1 MSIRRKLLLLL
12 LSIALVPLLFSTV
25 LDRLGAARLG
35 RQLGAATR
43 ERQIRQAAGELR
55 QQIADHA
62 ALVQSRRALLEQA
75 LRMQARAVEKCLA
88 APIVEDLAAQPA
100 GPLRILD
107 AADFDRPDE
116 SSIEL
121 VPSVVHARAEP
132 GGALTPI
139 PVSFEH
145 VVFKLAPGVERAAA
159 SAEMARLARMTE
171 EYRFLRR
178 LQPQTLYWQYTA
190 LESGVHVAYPGHGGY
205 PEDYD
210 ARQREW
216 YVAAREADRLVWI
229 PPYIDAASRQL
240 IVTVSMPVRRP
251 DGSFAG
257 VTGLDLTVGE
267 VVRMASPPVTH
278 AAQVTSLVVAFP
290 RAAPHGAD
298 APPIVIA
305 RPGYSERASTQQA
318 RFEAEPIQSDDPAAM
333 EQLVAAMLA
342 RQSGA
347 VQMPYQGRDALW
359 VYGLLA
365 ADGPTYLIVI
375 VPYDELVAPALA
387 TEREFQRRT
396 TQQLRTAGLVSL
408 GVLAAVVI
416 AAVVG
421 ARAVTRPVQALAR
434 AAERLAAGDFETR
447 VQTRGRDELARLGQ
461 AFNAMVTQLSDR
473 VRIRQAL
480 QLANEIQQNLL
491 PDVTPRIPGFDV
503 AAVSVYCDE
512 MGGDYYDFLDL
523 SQTARPRYSVAV
535 GDVTSHGVAAAILMA
550 TGRALLRGHAAE
562 ALTAAE
568 LVTRVNRALAGDVI
582 RGRFMTLF
590 YLELSDSGRSAS
602 WVSAGHDP
610 ALLFDPRT
618 GEFRDLEGED
628 LPLGVDESWRFH
640 ECGPL
645 ALADGQVIVLGT
657 DGIWEQSGED
667 GRPFGKQTLRDVV
680 RRNAAHAARD
690 IAQAVLAAHEA
701 YRGTVPQSDDVAI
714 VVIKV
719 GETCVQPAAGP
730 GR

>member
-43 ERQIRQAAGELR
+43 ERQIQQATSELR
-55 QQIADHA
+55 QQIEDQA

-75 LRMQARAVEKCLA
+75 LRVQARAVEKCLA
-88 APIVEDLAAQPA
+88 EPVPDATEPDADRP
-100 GPLRILD
+100 RILE
-107 AADFDRPDE
+107 AADYDRPNE
-116 SSIEL
+116 SAIAL
-121 VPSVVHARAEP
+121 VPSVIHARAEAD
-132 GGALTPI
+132 GALTPI
-139 PVSFEH
+139 PVSFDH
-145 VVFKLAPGVERAAA
+145 VVFKLAPGTRREEVRDD
-159 SAEMARLARMTE
+159 MARLVRLTD

-178 LQPQTLYWQYTA
+178 LQSQSLYWQYTA
-190 LESGVHVAYPGHGGY
+190 LENGVHSAYPGHGGY

-210 ARQREW
+210 ARERDW

-229 PPYIDAASRQL
+229 PPYIDAASKQL
-240 IVTVSMPVRRP
+240 IITVSMPVRRA
-251 DGSFAG
+251 DGRFAG

-267 VVRMASPPVTH
+267 VVRMASPPATH
-278 AAQVTSLVVAFP
+278 AGRAMSLVVAFP
-290 RAAPHGAD
+290 RTGQGAAAR
-298 APPIVIA
+298 PIVIA
-305 RPGYSERASTQQA
+305 RPGYSERATTQQA
-318 RFEAEPIQSDDPAAM
+318 GFEAELLESDDADAM
-333 EQLVAAMLA
+333 KQLLEAMLA
-342 RQSGA
+342 RQSGSL
-347 VQMPYQGRDALW
+347 QMPYLGRDALW

-375 VPYDELVAPALA
+375 VPYDELIAPALA

-396 TQQLRTAGLVSL
+396 TEQLRTAGLVSL
-408 GVLAAVVI
+408 GVLVVVVI
-416 AAVVG
+416 VALAG

-434 AAERLAAGDFETR
+434 AAERVARGDFEAR
-447 VQTRGRDELARLGQ
+447 VDARGKDELARLGQ
-461 AFNAMVTQLSDR
+461 AFNAMVPQLSDR

-491 PDVTPRIPGFDV
+491 PDVTPHIPGFDV
-503 AAVSVYCDE
+503 AAVSVYCDQ

-523 SQTARPRYSVAV
+523 SHTGRPRYSIAV

-550 TGRALLRGHAAE
+550 TGRALIRGHATE
-562 ALTAAE
+562 AVSAAE
-568 LVTRVNRALAGDVI
+568 LVTRVNRALSGDVI

-590 YLELSDSGRSAS
+590 YLELMASERSAT

-610 ALLFDPRT
+610 ALLFDPQS
-618 GEFRDLEGED
+618 GQFRDLEGED
-628 LPLGVDESWRFH
+628 LPLGVDEAWQFH

-645 ALADGQVIVLGT
+645 LLRQGQVLVLGT

-680 RRNAAHAARD
+680 QRHASKAARD
-690 IAQAVLAAHEA
+690 IAQAILAAHEA
-701 YRGTVPQSDDVAI
+701 FRGSVPQSDDIAI
-714 VVIKV
+714 VVVKV
-719 GETCVQPAAGP
+719 GEGGVERAAGS